1 MSLNSAL
8 PFPLRQR
15 KLQSLSGVQL
25 SSYRSA
31 AVLPLTT
38 TMPLQER
45 LLMADSGMNA
55 FRKYEKSLTT
65 YVNGLCRLLLSSYE
79 GKEGVP
85 GFLSFLSYNLRKYDL
100 EGTGRINNESF
111 QMSLRQAMSVPD
123 PSAPNPAIY
132 VPPPSVLTDVFS
144 SFALCSAPSIVRN
157 HFGGFV
163 DMEMF
168 MAVVAY
174 WCDYMTNSDVPH
186 TSWLTDKGQQSNRPY
201 TSSSIGKTLFPTEAD
216 APHNNPVASPPR
228 PGHLNTANTT
238 PLKYTIPSSVIGVM
252 TLLSGSKNIFLSTC
266 LKVTGGEPLI
276 SLDEFRLCLTHAK
289 VQLTQKQWLTLKEFC
304 LEKGV
309 TDSVDKNKIDY
320 MKLDEIIESCTG
332 LTANPANAPE
342 FYRDPTVAGPS
353 DVISQHFRKER
364 TVGRPPP
371 PLPPHKLLLAAEDR
385 WEHVVS
391 YLRAKSRDG
400 KISIDNFV
408 VGLCENGVMVG
419 KSDAVGLFCAIL
431 NLPTGDVDEVRIDIE
446 KLANAFA
453 PKKNSPVQPYHPPT
467 HLSALVQG
475 DIFSM
480 QEAKAQK
487 KKFHD
492 DPRFHD
498 GKVMNEA
505 LHGNPGSSTS
515 LRSADP
521 KYSYKEGAP
530 YHIDGQAATNFEIAN
545 SPPPPPPPYALQSEL
560 GSEIMRTKEKA
571 EEMPPV
577 LKRAREAAD
586 KMRSRRFNRDSD
598 EPQDDPVYLCFP
610 DVNYK
615 RVLSLSRSEVM
626 AVFQKLGVQSS
637 GGDIEKLWW
646 WTEHKN
652 EELTRD
658 KLYVLLGGELK
669 KKEETNPADSYLAE
683 HLPDPSSTLSLEHR
697 RTLHHVQAKANSI
710 IRGCTAADADGEGV
724 VSTSVFLNAL
734 KAVEIFITDQEQYHV
749 LTAVK
754 ETAGKVKYP
763 SIVFNIDDYIRA
775 HEAAVEIPQYSPRR
789 SEPEPTPAGKGTG
802 VAVSDHKMGTHM
814 NYDMG
819 EDDDAGIDQ
828 FGYLRINA
836 PSPKKIRVRSSKT
849 NEESVLK
856 EDLAWNVSSLADRVH
871 YSRNSENNQ
880 DINLQLTRD
889 VANIL
894 FMERPAVAMCFR
906 QYDDDNV
913 GSLTASQVM
922 EMLMSNRLKTGLD
935 GKVKLA
941 KSISLELFEKAG
953 KKPNTT
959 DRLDFNEFVKVVG
972 SILEEEK
979 KEKSD
984 LTAETFQAGTSEY
997 GERRN
1002 ESRAPQSFEEHINY
1016 RVNPPVTVPMV
1027 HDKPKEFVRSQL
1039 MEESIAR
1046 SVWSSR
1052 SLSIME
1058 TSNFQAAAIQIRHS
1072 FLRHLSK
1079 GSDAATQTYHELA
1092 CRESDLNGIMY
1103 AVGIYLTDAQQD
1115 YIKMRCA
1122 EKGGGS
1128 DNMGMVEKNVVGSYV
1143 TCRSLVLFLSG
1154 ICGLSL

>member
-38 TMPLQER
+38 TMPPEQRLQ
-45 LLMADSGMNA
+45 MSDSGMNA

-65 YVNGLCRLLLSSYE
+65 YCNGLVRLLMSSYD
-79 GKEGVP
+79 GKEGVT
-85 GFLSFLSYNLRKYDL
+85 GFLSYLSYNLRKYDL
-100 EGTGRINNESF
+100 EGTGRLNNDGF
-111 QMSLRQAMSVPD
+111 QMSLRVAMTHPD
-123 PSAPNPAIY
+123 PSNPNPSIY
-132 VPPPSVLTDVFS
+132 VPPPSVLTDLFS
-144 SFALCSAPSIVRN
+144 AFALCSSPSIVRN

-174 WCDYMTNSDVPH
+174 WCDYTTSSDVTH
-186 TSWLTDKGQQSNRPY
+186 SSWKADKGQQKPKPY
-201 TSSSIGKTLFPTEAD
+201 TSSSIG
-216 APHNNPVASPPR
+216 NV
-228 PGHLNTANTT
+228 
-238 PLKYTIPSSVIGVM
+238 IVIGIM
-252 TLLSGSKNIFLSTC
+252 TLLSSSKNIFLSTC
-266 LKVTGGEPLI
+266 LKVTGGDPLI
-276 SLDEFRLCLTHAK
+276 SLDEFRLCLTHSK
-289 VQLTQKQWLTLKEFC
+289 VQLTQTQWQTLKEFC
-304 LEKGV
+304 LDKGV
-309 TDSVDKNKIDY
+309 TDSMDKNKIDY

-332 LTANPANAPE
+332 LRANPANAPE
-342 FYRDPTVAGPS
+342 FYQG
-353 DVISQHFRKER
+353 R
-364 TVGRPPP
+364 TTILAVHCP

-385 WEHVVS
+385 WELVVS

-431 NLPTGDVDEVRIDIE
+431 NLPTGDVDDVRIDIE

-453 PKKNSPVQPYHPPT
+453 PKKSSPMQPHHPPT
-467 HLSALVQG
+467 HLTARVQG

-480 QEAKAQK
+480 HEAKAQRR
-487 KKFHD
+487 KFHD

-505 LHGNPGSSTS
+505 LHGNPGHAQSHAA
-515 LRSADP
+515 ADP
-521 KYSYKEGAP
+521 KYNYAEGAP
-530 YHIDGQAATNFEIAN
+530 YHLNGQAARMASHYENESAN
-545 SPPPPPPPYALQSEL
+545 SPPPPPPPYALQTEL
-560 GSEIMRTKEKA
+560 SSEIMRTKEKA
-571 EEMPPV
+571 DAMPPV

-586 KMRSRRFNRDSD
+586 KMRSR
-598 EPQDDPVYLCFP
+598 
-610 DVNYK
+610 
-615 RVLSLSRSEVM
+615 SEVM
-626 AVFQKLGVQSS
+626 AVFQKLGSQAS
-637 GGDIEKLWW
+637 GGDIELLWW
-646 WTEHKN
+646 WMENNN

-658 KLYVLLGGELK
+658 RLYTLLGGELK
-669 KKEETNPADSYLAE
+669 KKNEPNPADAFLAE
-683 HLPDPSSTLSLEHR
+683 QPHQPDPSSTLSLEHR
-697 RTLHHVQAKANSI
+697 RALHHVQAKANSI

-724 VSTSVFLNAL
+724 VNTGIFLNAL
-734 KAVEIFITDQEQYHV
+734 KAVEIYVSEQEQYHV

-754 ETAGKVKYP
+754 EMGGKVKYP

-775 HEAAVEIPQYSPRR
+775 HEAAVEIPQYSPKRG
-789 SEPEPTPAGKGTG
+789 PAAAGKGTG
-802 VAVSDHKMGTHM
+802 VAVEDHKMGTHM
-814 NYDMG
+814 NMDEGG
-819 EDDDAGIDQ
+819 EEGGIDQ
-828 FGYLRINA
+828 FEYLRINA
-836 PSPKKIRVRSSKT
+836 PTPTKIRVRTSKT

-889 VANIL
+889 LCNIL

-906 QYDDDNV
+906 QYDDDNT
-913 GSLTASQVM
+913 GSLTANQVM
-922 EMLMSNRLKTGLD
+922 EMLKSNRLKTGLD

-941 KSISLELFEKAG
+941 KAISLELFEKAG
-953 KKPNTT
+953 KNPNTT
-959 DRLDFNEFVKVVG
+959 DRLDFNEFVTVVG
-972 SILEEEK
+972 VILEEEK
-979 KEKSD
+979 KEKSGQVG
-984 LTAETFQAGTSEY
+984 ETFQAGTSQY

-1002 ESRAPQSFEEHINY
+1002 ESRAPQSFEEHVNY

-1027 HDKPKEFVRSQL
+1027 QNKPKEFVRSQL
-1039 MEESIAR
+1039 MEESIAS

-1052 SLSIME
+1052 SLSVME
-1058 TSNFQAAAIQIRHS
+1058 TSNFQAAAIQIRHA

-1079 GSDAATQTYHELA
+1079 GSDAATQAYHELA
-1092 CRESDLNGIMY
+1092 CRETDLNSIMY

-1115 YIKMRCA
+1115 YIKRRCE
-1122 EKGGGS
+1122 EKGGAS